1 MHPSVHLI
9 TSAYIRKKKNLG
21 SESYD
26 PTDPFITTRNL
37 VVDGRTFIPAIP
49 QTKQQGIYVFCSEVA
64 LLKEKSHRKPKSK
77 KSPRSP
83 NLEAA
88 IECLRVAISQVYI
101 DLHSN
106 SSYVTWMCFTDNWEP
121 KGGSPLGI
129 RSVLRAITLRVRAVE
144 LNEYNDNFSI

>member
-1 MHPSVHLI
+1 MHPTVHLI
-9 TSAYIRKKKNLG
+9 TSAYIRKKKNLV

-26 PTDPFITTRNL
+26 RTDPFMTTRNL
-37 VVDGRTFIPAIP
+37 VVDGRTFILAIP
-49 QTKQQGIYVFCSEVA
+49 QMKQQGIYVFCSEVA

-83 NLEAA
+83 DLEAA
-88 IECLRVAISQVYI
+88 TIECLKVAISQVYI

-106 SSYVTWMCFTDNWEP
+106 ASYVTWMCFTDKWEP
-121 KGGSPLGI
+121 KGGI